1 MRISQLFLVTILA
14 AGIANTAFAQTET
27 AQKKKKKRA
36 AVTPAQKIINHAI
49 EAKGGRKALAKTMYG
64 ILEDSGTYYG
74 AGMELPYNGRYVYDH
89 KKKRFRMEIVDIF
102 TSVAEMKKAWTSMAG
117 EVKDLEEEALTAAKE
132 ELMIGYAMSLLPLR
146 RPNDRFQLSLAGTEE
161 VEGETCDGVKVTHKQ
176 MPDLTIFVSRKT
188 GLIKKSTYMTRMAEK
203 QFEKVKDET
212 IYHSY
217 KEFDGIKLPASMTV
231 HRDGEK
237 FVVSKT
243 NKVTFPK
250 SLDEDEFAKP

>member
-1 MRISQLFLVTILA
+1 MANPRCDTCASTRPASGSIRTRSQP
-14 AGIANTAFAQTET
+14 
-27 AQKKKKKRA
+27 
-36 AVTPAQKIINHAI
+36 AVVRR
-49 EAKGGRKALAKTMYG
+49 E
-64 ILEDSGTYYG
+64 
-74 AGMELPYNGRYVYDH
+74 
-89 KKKRFRMEIVDIF
+89 
-102 TSVAEMKKAWTSMAG
+102 
-117 EVKDLEEEALTAAKE
+117 
-132 ELMIGYAMSLLPLR
+132 AMSLLPLR